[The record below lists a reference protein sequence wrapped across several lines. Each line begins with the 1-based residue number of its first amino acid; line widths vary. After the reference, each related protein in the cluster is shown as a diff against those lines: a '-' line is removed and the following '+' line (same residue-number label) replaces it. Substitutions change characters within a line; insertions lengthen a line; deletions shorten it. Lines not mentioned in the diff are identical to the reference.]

1 MVHSKLTTL
10 ALVSALTAFVG
21 ATLAAAASPARAERI
36 KDLAD
41 VEGVRG
47 NPLVGYGLVVGLAGT
62 GDDASSAATR
72 RPLAAMMKRLGI
84 TVGEG
89 ELKAKNVAAVI
100 ITAELPPFA
109 RPGQALDVVVS
120 STGAAKSLAGG
131 TLIATPLKGADN
143 RVYAVA
149 QGPLAVGGFAADG
162 GSGSSRKKNHP
173 TVGRIPGG
181 ADVERAAPG
190 NLDPTQIVL
199 ILRDADFTTATR
211 IATAV
216 DGALGGEVSSVD
228 DPGSVKIKVPADKR
242 KKVTALIAQLEAL
255 EVTPDMRARVVLDE
269 RTGTIV
275 VGGMVRLGA
284 AAIAHSGLTI
294 KIDETKEVSQP
305 GILSRTG
312 TTAEVPKTDIE
323 VEEDEGRLVYTAGAP
338 TVAELA
344 AALDGL
350 GARPR
355 DLIAIFQA
363 LRTSGALRAELV
375 VQ

>member
-1 MVHSKLTTL
+1 
-10 ALVSALTAFVG
+10 
-21 ATLAAAASPARAERI
+21 
-36 KDLAD
+36 
-41 VEGVRG
+41 
-47 NPLVGYGLVVGLAGT
+47 
-62 GDDASSAATR
+62 
-72 RPLAAMMKRLGI
+72 
-84 TVGEG
+84 
-89 ELKAKNVAAVI
+89 
-100 ITAELPPFA
+100 
-109 RPGQALDVVVS
+109 VVS
-120 STGAAKSLAGG
+120 STGSSKSLSGG
-131 TLIATPLKGADN
+131 TLIATPLRGADGK
-143 RVYAVA
+143 VYGVA
-149 QGPLAVGGFAADG
+149 QGPLATGGFAADG

-190 NLDPTQIVL
+190 SLDATQIVL

-216 DGALGGEVSSVD
+216 DGAMGSEVSSVD
-228 DPGSVKIKVPADKR
+228 DPGAVKVKVPADKR
-242 KKVTALIAQLEAL
+242 KKLTSLIAQLEAL
-255 EVTPDMRARVVLDE
+255 EVVPDARARVILDE

-275 VGGMVRLGA
+275 VGGSVRLGP

-294 KIDETKEVSQP
+294 KIDESKQVSQP
-305 GILSRTG
+305 GILSEGGR
-312 TTAEVPKTDIE
+312 TAEVAQTDIE
-323 VEEDEGRLVYTAGAP
+323 VVEDEGRLVYTPGAP

>member
-1 MVHSKLTTL
+1 MKLPRLVTGHAVLATL
-10 ALVSALTAFVG
+10 ALALGVTPA
-21 ATLAAAASPARAERI
+21 ARADRI

-47 NPLVGYGLVVGLAGT
+47 NPLVGYGIVVGLAGT

-84 TVGEG
+84 TIGEG
-89 ELKAKNVAAVI
+89 ELKARNVAAVI

-120 STGAAKSLAGG
+120 STGAAKSISGG
-131 TLIATPLKGADN
+131 TLVATPLKGADG

-149 QGPLAVGGFAADG
+149 QGPLATGGFAADG
-162 GSGSSRKKNHP
+162 ASGSSRQKNHP

-190 NLDPTQIVL
+190 GLDPTQITL

-211 IATAV
+211 IAAAV
-216 DGALGGEVSSVD
+216 DTALGSEVAIVD
-228 DPGSVKIKVPADKR
+228 DPGSVKIPVPKDKR
-242 KKVTALIAQLEAL
+242 RKVAQLVAQLEAL
-255 EVTPDMRARVVLDE
+255 EVVPDMRARVILDE

-275 VGGMVRLGA
+275 VGAAVRLGA

-294 KIDETKEVSQP
+294 KIDETSNVSQP
-305 GILSRTG
+305 GVLARTG
-312 TTAEVPKTDIE
+312 TTVATAQSDLEVT
-323 VEEDEGRLVYTAGAP
+323 EDEGRLVYTAGAP
-338 TVAELA
+338 TVGELA
-344 AALDGL
+344 AALDSI

-363 LRTSGALRAELV
+363 LRTAGAIRAELV